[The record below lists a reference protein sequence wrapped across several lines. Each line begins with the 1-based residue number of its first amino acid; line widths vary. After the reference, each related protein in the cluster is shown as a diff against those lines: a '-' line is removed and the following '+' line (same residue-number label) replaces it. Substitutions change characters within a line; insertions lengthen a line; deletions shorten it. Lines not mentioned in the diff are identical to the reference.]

1 MSGAIRRGLD
11 WLFGIAPER
20 EPEPTGA
27 ASIEIGSYHVILGNM
42 APQEVN
48 RITLEV
54 YARWLDFALGHTV
67 LNGHR
72 IVNPTGR
79 YARSLQ
85 VRYEDGIAV
94 GVIADPSIAPE
105 AAMIEHGHASVDL
118 KTRLMHGRAYPMHRA
133 GPPVRVG
140 GGPNGIRSRLWS
152 QVKSRTGTGF
162 ASIGPNS
169 SPDSWIL
176 PSMPAYSPSATLAA
190 MVADETRRR
199 GR

>member
-1 MSGAIRRGLD
+1 MSGAIRRSLA
-11 WLFGIAPER
+11 WMFGVGA
-20 EPEPTGA
+20 EPEHDPGGA
-27 ASIEIGSYHVILGNM
+27 ASVQVGDYYVILTNM

-54 YARWLDFALGHTV
+54 YSRWLDFALGHTA
-67 LNGHR
+67 LNGRR

-85 VRYEDGIAV
+85 VKYEDGIAV
-94 GVIADPSIAPE
+94 GVVADPSIAPE

-118 KTRLMHGRAYPMHRA
+118 KSRLMHGRAYPMHRA
-133 GPPVRVG
+133 GPPPRIG
-140 GGPNGIRSRLWS
+140 GGPNGMRSKMWS
-152 QVKSRTGTGF
+152 QIKSRTATGF

-176 PSMPAYSPSATLAA
+176 PAMPAYSPSATLAA
-190 MVADETRRR
+190 MVSDEARRR
-199 GR
+199 G